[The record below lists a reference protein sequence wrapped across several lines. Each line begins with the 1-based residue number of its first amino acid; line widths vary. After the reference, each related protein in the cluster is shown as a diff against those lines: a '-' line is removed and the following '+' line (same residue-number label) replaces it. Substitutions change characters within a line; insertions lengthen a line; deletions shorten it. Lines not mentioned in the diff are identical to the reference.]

1 MYKIR
6 NKFRYFLAPENCTL
20 LLSYICFTMDIL
32 CVPISAILML
42 YNFQESVETKNYSNQ
57 LLSIFIGL
65 WAINLVGIAN
75 FLKKR

>member
-1 MYKIR
+1 MYKFR
-6 NKFRYFLAPENCTL
+6 NRLRYCLLPENSSKI
-20 LLSYICFTMDIL
+20 LSWVCFSFGII
-32 CVPISAILML
+32 CVPVSAFLML
-42 YNFQESVETKNYSNQ
+42 YNFPENINNKDYSNQ